1 MTNSTSFSSRLSS
14 YSTASL
20 SLSSL
25 SYTQFSDS
33 ESCTTSSRSPRKKK
47 KSKETQAR
55 CMCYL
60 DTSLDQQE
68 DVPPTTSPRTAHPSQ
83 QYFHHSSPWSWYFQ
97 KKQQKDA
104 GRLRKIW
111 NDSAI
116 FQWSRPSS
124 SSSFNRR
131 WIHGRGESHGNSSPT
146 PEAPGGLQHLRCS
159 PSGTDISDEGNHSLS
174 DDEDDASTMMVNGNR
189 VSFQENGTG
198 TVASRQSR
206 HREDIMAI
214 SRYQEAIGQQRN
226 SIDSDIYGSFPEGE
240 MIDERTGVVPRIVNN
255 FVNDDADDDEDDDD
269 EDWDI
274 QSDSGAP
281 SSKLMYSADAR
292 EPTSFSTVTL
302 PLSTP
307 APSSKSY
314 HKKPSNANLNSLRI
328 RQRCLSL
335 PVDGSGPPG
344 FVKMSSTP
352 SENWDAD
359 FDIESA
365 DISVPSK
372 VVENQLS
379 LQMDI
384 YNIKDFALQ
393 IEDLKT
399 LRTSLRKASR
409 SLKATNPKKHQDLSK
424 LFQRDW
430 EQAEVI
436 IDLGEIAQTSTVGPS
451 VAAAG
456 PLSLLSGR
464 ATPDTNLVNNNING
478 GGGSG
483 SNTGSMRLKRP
494 SLSAMSSTKS
504 SVTTVNNK
512 SRSTSSSSTC
522 TGTTIAVPT
531 SMDGLADD
539 YDYTGKVFSTDLESI
554 VEHTAVVEPTTLRTP
569 MSPASTIKESYSSPA
584 GLGLCTSPVRS
595 LDTEH
600 RRVPSNGIH
609 SEVDASLRRYQKHKH
624 SKSRSRGSHREASSS
639 IMSGVGDLTG
649 YYDDN
654 DFEDEEDDG
663 YESYGHV
670 EGGSLDVIS
679 PIPTDRHMQ
688 VLKDILMEGL
698 GSDVARQFMFKQ
710 GEQDHVRFS
719 VEVIPGLL
727 GHLKGLQKRLGDQ
740 LVELE
745 RVMIVQ

>member
-20 SLSSL
+20 SLSSS

-47 KSKETQAR
+47 KNKESQAR

-60 DTSLDQQE
+60 DISLDQQE
-68 DVPPTTSPRTAHPSQ
+68 EVPPATSPRTAHPSQ
-83 QYFHHSSPWSWYFQ
+83 QYSHHSSPWSWYFQ
-97 KKQQKDA
+97 KKQQKET

-111 NDSAI
+111 NDSTI

-131 WIHGRGESHGNSSPT
+131 WIHGRGESNGNSSPT
-146 PEAPGGLQHLRCS
+146 PEAPGGLQHLRFS
-159 PSGTDISDEGNHSLS
+159 PSSTDTSDEGNHSQS

-198 TVASRQSR
+198 TMALRQSR

-214 SRYQEAIGQQRN
+214 SRYQEAIGQQR
-226 SIDSDIYGSFPEGE
+226 SSVESDIYGSFPEGE
-240 MIDERTGVVPRIVNN
+240 LVDEQISAVPRIVNN
-255 FVNDDADDDEDDDD
+255 FVNDDVDDDEDDDD

-281 SSKLMYSADAR
+281 SSKLMYSPDAR
-292 EPTSFSTVTL
+292 VPTSFSTVTL

-307 APSSKSY
+307 APGTKSY

-328 RQRCLSL
+328 RQRCHSL

-365 DISVPSK
+365 DINVPSK

-393 IEDLKT
+393 IEG
-399 LRTSLRKASR
+399 SASR
-409 SLKATNPKKHQDLSK
+409 SLKASNPKKHQDLSK

-436 IDLGEIAQTSTVGPS
+436 IDLGEIAQTSTVGPT

-456 PLSLLSGR
+456 PLSLLSGK
-464 ATPDTNLVNNNING
+464 ATLDTNLINNNIS

-483 SNTGSMRLKRP
+483 SNSGSLRLKRP
-494 SLSAMSSTKS
+494 RLSAMSSTKS
-504 SVTTVNNK
+504 SATTLNSK

-522 TGTTIAVPT
+522 TGTTIVVPT
-531 SMDGLADD
+531 SMDGLANDD
-539 YDYTGKVFSTDLESI
+539 DYTGKAFQTDLESI
-554 VEHTAVVEPTTLRTP
+554 VEGTAIAEPTTLKTP
-569 MSPASTIKESYSSPA
+569 VSPASTIKESYSSPA
-584 GLGLCTSPVRS
+584 ALGLCTSHVRP
-595 LDTEH
+595 LDTDH
-600 RRVPSNGIH
+600 QRVPSNEVQA
-609 SEVDASLRRYQKHKH
+609 EVDASLRRYQKYKH
-624 SKSRSRGSHREASSS
+624 SKSRSRSSHREASSS
-639 IMSGVGDLTG
+639 IMSGVSDLTG

-654 DFEDEEDDG
+654 DFKDEEDDG

-745 RVMIVQ
+745 RVMIV

>member
-20 SLSSL
+20 SLSSS

-47 KSKETQAR
+47 RSKEAQAR
-55 CMCYL
+55 CMCYM
-60 DTSLDQQE
+60 DTSLAQQE
-68 DVPPTTSPRTAHPSQ
+68 EVPSTTSPRTAHPSQ

-97 KKQQKDA
+97 KKQQKET

-111 NDSAI
+111 NDSTI

-131 WIHGRGESHGNSSPT
+131 WIHGRGESHGNSSPS
-146 PEAPGGLQHLRCS
+146 PEAHDGLQHLRFS
-159 PSGTDISDEGNHSLS
+159 PSGTDTSDEGIHSG
-174 DDEDDASTMMVNGNR
+174 DEDDSSTMMVNGNR

-198 TVASRQSR
+198 TMASRQSR

-240 MIDERTGVVPRIVNN
+240 VVDERIGVVPRIVNN
-255 FVNDDADDDEDDDD
+255 FVNDDADDDEDDD

-307 APSSKSY
+307 APGTKSY

-365 DISVPSK
+365 DINVPSK

-436 IDLGEIAQTSTVGPS
+436 IDLGEIAQTSTVGPT

-456 PLSLLSGR
+456 PLSLLSGK
-464 ATPDTNLVNNNING
+464 ATPDTNLINTN

-483 SNTGSMRLKRP
+483 SNTSSMRLKRP

-504 SVTTVNNK
+504 SATTVNSK

-522 TGTTIAVPT
+522 TGTTIAVPA
-531 SMDGLADD
+531 SMDGFAYDD
-539 YDYTGKVFSTDLESI
+539 NYTGKTFSADLESI
-554 VEHTAVVEPTTLRTP
+554 VERTSIAEPTSLRAP
-569 MSPASTIKESYSSPA
+569 VSPSSTIKESYSSPA
-584 GLGLCTSPVRS
+584 GLGLCTTPGRP

-600 RRVPSNGIH
+600 QRAPSNGIA
-609 SEVDASLRRYQKHKH
+609 EVDASLRRYQKYKH
-624 SKSRSRGSHREASSS
+624 SKLRSRGSHREASSS

-670 EGGSLDVIS
+670 EGGSLDVTS

-740 LVELE
+740 LMELE

>member
-33 ESCTTSSRSPRKKK
+33 ESCTTSSRSPKKKK
-47 KSKETQAR
+47 KSKETHAR

-60 DTSLDQQE
+60 EASLDQQDE
-68 DVPPTTSPRTAHPSQ
+68 APSTTSSRTAHPSQ

-97 KKQQKDA
+97 KKQQKET

-111 NDSAI
+111 NDSTI
-116 FQWSRPSS
+116 FQWSRPISS
-124 SSSFNRR
+124 SSINRR
-131 WIHGRGESHGNSSPT
+131 WIHGRGESQGNSSPT
-146 PEAPGGLQHLRCS
+146 PEMVDGLQRTRFS

-174 DDEDDASTMMVNGNR
+174 DDEDDASTSMMVNGNR
-189 VSFQENGTG
+189 VSFQENGKG
-198 TVASRQSR
+198 TMASRQSR

-226 SIDSDIYGSFPEGE
+226 SMDSDIYGAFAEGE
-240 MIDERTGVVPRIVNN
+240 MVDERVGNVVPRIVNN
-255 FVNDDADDDEDDDD
+255 FVNDDADDDDDDDD

-307 APSSKSY
+307 APGTKSY

-344 FVKMSSTP
+344 FQKMSSSTP

-365 DISVPSK
+365 DINVPSK

-384 YNIKDFALQ
+384 YNIKDFALH

-409 SLKATNPKKHQDLSK
+409 SLKASNPKKHQDLSK

-436 IDLGEIAQTSTVGPS
+436 IDLGEIAQTSTVGPT

-456 PLSLLSGR
+456 PLSLLSGK
-464 ATPDTNLVNNNING
+464 ATLDTSLTSNNISN
-478 GGGSG
+478 GGSG
-483 SNTGSMRLKRP
+483 SNIGSMRLKRS
-494 SLSAMSSTKS
+494 SLSAMSTTKS
-504 SVTTVNNK
+504 SASTVCSK
-512 SRSTSSSSTC
+512 SRSTSTSSTC
-522 TGTTIAVPT
+522 TGATIVVPAF
-531 SMDGLADD
+531 MDGLADD
-539 YDYTGKVFSTDLESI
+539 DDYMTRKIFSSDLESI
-554 VEHTAVVEPTTLRTP
+554 VESTAIAEPNPRTSV
-569 MSPASTIKESYSSPA
+569 SPASAIKESYSSPA
-584 GLGLCTSPVRS
+584 GLGLCTSPVRP

-600 RRVPSNGIH
+600 QRMSSNGQA
-609 SEVDASLRRYQKHKH
+609 EVDASLRRYQKYRH
-624 SKSRSRGSHREASSS
+624 SKSRSRHREASSS

-654 DFEDEEDDG
+654 DFVDEEDDG
-663 YESYGHV
+663 YESYGHA
-670 EGGSLDVIS
+670 ESGSLDVIS

-740 LVELE
+740 LLELE